1 MSKRVVVLLYNG
13 GGKPGLLDR
22 VWLHETNLDL
32 KSFCGEIVLLPCDS
46 LMFTV
51 SVLPN
56 LFCTQLTSVSVL
68 RIYFHWYIPRNDLLV
83 H

>member
-13 GGKPGLLDR
+13 GGKPRLLDR

-32 KSFCGEIVLLPCDS
+32 KSFIVLFPCDS